1 MKQKIITTMKCLLEK
16 EILLKDGRKAKV
28 KGYEFTMSKE
38 GYEISEFNTDIGK
51 VLASEVK
58 EI

>member
-1 MKQKIITTMKCLLEK
+1 MKCLLER

>member
-1 MKQKIITTMKCLLEK
+1 MKTVIKTMRCLLER

>member
-1 MKQKIITTMKCLLEK
+1 MKTVIKTKRCLLEK

-28 KGYEFTMSKE
+28 KGYEFTMSKA
-38 GYEISEFNTDIGK
+38 GYEISEFTTDIGK